1 MTLVSQMARHW
12 AVVHAGRRDHYQVA
26 VALHDVGALQRLIT
40 DFYTPDLLLRLL
52 DRWRPRTAALFR
64 ARHNPSLPSRLTSSN
79 AIQAIGPS
87 IFLRLGL
94 HSPRNEAWFDTRL
107 SRRAAGF
114 VRANPRVGIL
124 VYSYYWESLAASR
137 ADSSWGGPGVVF
149 QVHPIA
155 EQIRAVVTE
164 DRARTALTYGL
175 EREEAQL
182 TDDIRR
188 YRSSLPHA
196 DGLIAASSFVA
207 RGLLEQGIPAEKI
220 AVVPYGAHAAKQP
233 NGQRREELRWSG
245 HPEPLRLLWVGQIT
259 YRKGLHHLLDAV
271 RRLPAGS
278 VELSLVTRSAL
289 PDELKTTLPNSVN
302 VYSSVSDLAREAM
315 YDTHHLFV
323 MPSLAEGFGLVYLE
337 ALGKGLPILCT
348 SNSGGP
354 DIIRDEV
361 EGFIVEPSDP
371 EAIADRIQRCLSDE
385 TILPAM
391 SEAARRCAEFWTWA
405 RFRGGI
411 VGALERF
418 EASFGSQSG

>member
-1 MTLVSQMARHW
+1 VILVSQMARHW

-26 VALHDVGALQRLIT
+26 VALHDAEALQRLLT
-40 DFYTPDLLLRLL
+40 DFYTPDLLLRWLE
-52 DRWRPRTAALFR
+52 RWRPGRAALFR

-79 AIQAIGPS
+79 AVQAIGPS
-87 IFLRLGL
+87 ILHRLGL
-94 HSPRNEAWFDTRL
+94 QAPRTEAWFDAHL
-107 SRRAAGF
+107 SRRAARF
-114 VRANPRVGIL
+114 VRTNPKVGMV
-124 VYSYYWESLAASR
+124 VYSYYWESLGASR

-155 EQIRAVVTE
+155 EQIRAIVTE

-175 EREEAQL
+175 EREEVQL
-182 TDDIRR
+182 PDDIRR

-207 RGLLEQGIPAEKI
+207 QGLLDQGIPSEKI
-220 AVVPYGAHAAKQP
+220 AVVPYGAQAAKQQD
-233 NGQRREELRWSG
+233 GQGREDPRWNG

-289 PDELKTTLPNSVN
+289 PAELKRPLPNSVN

-323 MPSLAEGFGLVYLE
+323 MPSLAEGFGLVYME

-348 SNSGGP
+348 TNSGGP

-361 EGFIVEPSDP
+361 EGFIVEPGDA

-391 SEAARRCAEFWTWA
+391 TGAARRCAEYWTWA

-411 VGALERF
+411 VGALEQF
-418 EASFGSQSG
+418 EASFDSPSR